1 MTKTKEKNRSKEFIK
16 QMISSPYFE
25 VQPKAGGARMIIVG
39 AIGVS
44 EVDTCGVTVKC
55 HGMKL
60 RIIGEKILI
69 NILEHNTLEITGAVE
84 DIKIINV

>member
-1 MTKTKEKNRSKEFIK
+1 MTTKEKKKSNPYVKKI
-16 QMISSPYFE
+16 ISSPYFE
-25 VQPKAGGARMIIVG
+25 VRPKAGGSRMIIVG

-44 EVDTCGVTVKC
+44 EVDSCGVTVKC

-60 RIIGEKILI
+60 RISGAKILI

-84 DIKIINV
+84 DIKIINA